1 MKNLFKLSSISKG
14 LICIF
19 LFIVTITPNNVL
31 AVTNTK
37 TVKAIDGRITVTF
50 KYALTTTPKI
60 TDFVVTQSINKGTVK
75 AVKPTKITM
84 DSTKKIATLAVPTIV
99 KTTIIQNVVY
109 KVSYKKDTIVSSP
122 TMVVVKAI
130 KVTKINL
137 NKTTDTLTV
146 GGTVNLIATVTP
158 TSATNKAVTWKSSN
172 NNIAKVDSNGK
183 VTAVSAGTATITVTT
198 VDGSKTLT
206 CTVKVNNPIKPVV
219 IATVKTGLFGSI
231 VNATSTQV
239 GVTKYQIFDG
249 KNAISAIANLGT
261 PTTIYPA
268 KVAGNIVTI
277 KLLNAAGTIVATTDV
292 TLVASV
298 K

>member
-1 MKNLFKLSSISKG
+1 MKNIFKLSSISKV

-19 LFIVTITPNNVL
+19 LFIVTIIPNNVF

-50 KYALTTTPKI
+50 KYALTTAPKI

-198 VDGSKTLT
+198 VDGRKTLT

-298 K
+298 N

>member
-19 LFIVTITPNNVL
+19 LFIITIIPNNVF

-37 TVKAIDGRITVTF
+37 TVMAIDGRITVTF
-50 KYALTTTPKI
+50 KYALTTTPQI

-84 DSTKKIATLAVPTIV
+84 DSTKKIATLAVPTIT
-99 KTTIIQNVVY
+99 KTSIIQNVVY
-109 KVSYKKDTIVSSP
+109 KVSYKKDIIVSSP
-122 TMVVVKAI
+122 TIVVAKAI
-130 KVTKINL
+130 KVTTISL
-137 NKTTDTLTV
+137 NKTTASLTI
-146 GGTVNLIATVTP
+146 GGTDNLIATVAP

-172 NNIAKVDSNGK
+172 NNIAKVDNNGK
-183 VTAVSAGTATITVTT
+183 VTAVSAGIATITVTT
-198 VDGSKTLT
+198 VDGSKTLA
-206 CTVKVNNPIKPVV
+206 CTVKVSNPIKPVV
-219 IATVKTGLFGSI
+219 NATVKAGLFGSI
-231 VNATSTQV
+231 INATSTQV
-239 GVTKYQIFDG
+239 GVTKYQLFDG

-277 KLLNAAGTIVATTDV
+277 KLLNEAGTIVAITDV

-298 K
+298 N